1 MTKRNEKGQ
10 KLYDV
15 DEAYREK
22 VRAILAR
29 SDVF

>member
-1 MTKRNEKGQ
+1 MTKRNDKGQ

-22 VRAILAR
+22 VRTLIAK

>member
-1 MTKRNEKGQ
+1 MNDRGQ
-10 KLYDV
+10 RLYDV

-22 VRAILAR
+22 VVKLLAS